1 MPTTLNVNEAKT
13 NFSSV
18 ISNVETNLVTV
29 TIMRY
34 GRPVARIAPIE
45 PRKRAL
51 RRRDARLAFKIS
63 DENLFSDDSGMWESC
78 HG

>member
-18 ISNVETNLVTV
+18 ISNVEANLVTV

-51 RRRDARLAFKIS
+51 RRKDARLAFKIS
-63 DENLFSDDSGMWESC
+63 DEDLFSDEAAMWEAC

>member
-18 ISNVETNLVTV
+18 ISNVEANLVTV

-51 RRRDARLAFKIS
+51 RRKDARLAFKIS
-63 DENLFSDDSGMWESC
+63 DEDLFSDEAAMWEAY

>member
-1 MPTTLNVNEAKT
+1 MPPILNVNEAKT